1 MSEFIAIVRQQAFWR
16 SRPAICHYPPR
27 LKELTGKGISS
38 YRVPKAPASLWSGW
52 CNPPVRGNEVWGGRA
67 EEGAQEMVKIWHSL
81 QTLEARTS
89 AMKREQV
96 TADPKSEDF
105 KDCLHPEQ
113 KQGSFPHSIS
123 KLDMPKEVFFSQGQ
137 EQCQL
142 LDSNLAFTVPNP
154 CLPCDSETNKRKTWS
169 GQEHNRPSRKAWCQ
183 TQQLTSQV
191 NLNDC
196 QFAGSILQE
205 YKSSSLTWIAVK
217 LPPSHNTSKGEKKWN
232 ELTATLGCQWCS
244 CYYNL
249 LRLEGDAVAFAKCL

>member
-1 MSEFIAIVRQQAFWR
+1 MQSSCERQ
-16 SRPAICHYPPR
+16 
-27 LKELTGKGISS
+27 
-38 YRVPKAPASLWSGW
+38 
-52 CNPPVRGNEVWGGRA
+52 WGLRGRA
-67 EEGAQEMVKIWHSL
+67 EEGAQEMAKIWHSL

-217 LPPSHNTSKGEKKWN
+217 LPPSHNTSKGEKKM
-232 ELTATLGCQWCS
+232 ERADCHPGVSMMFMLLQPLTLGGWCRCLRKVS
-244 CYYNL
+244 VICYLIWGLWELPTLYFIF
-249 LRLEGDAVAFAKCL
+249 RSRR